1 MNTTHFKEKLEK
13 ELKLLESELKTVG
26 RINPEN
32 PADWQAK
39 QTNLNVT
46 NADKNE
52 LADQIE
58 NYEGNTAI
66 LKQLE
71 IQLNDV
77 KHALEKI
84 NAGTYGTCEVDGE
97 PIPEDRLEANP
108 SARTCIEHIEK

>member
-1 MNTTHFKEKLEK
+1 MNTSHFKEKLEK

-26 RINPEN
+26 QVNPNN
-32 PADWQAK
+32 PGDWQAK
-39 QTNLNVT
+39 QDNLNVT

-77 KHALEKI
+77 KLALEKI
-84 NAGTYGTCEVDGE
+84 ENGTYGTCEVDGSL
-97 PIPEDRLEANP
+97 IPEDRLEAMP
-108 SARTCIEHIEK
+108 SARTCIDHAK

>member
-1 MNTTHFKEKLEK
+1 MNTTHLKAKLEK
-13 ELKLLESELKTVG
+13 ELKLLETELATVG
-26 RINPEN
+26 QVN
-32 PADWQAK
+32 PANPDDWQA
-39 QTNLNVT
+39 TPNNLNVT

-77 KHALEKI
+77 KLALEKI
-84 NAGTYGTCEVDGE
+84 ENGTYGTCEVGGE
-97 PIPEDRLEANP
+97 AIAEDRLEAMP